1 MESKRQVIKY
11 ITSSFQKVFIK
22 CVQTFVPLKKKDLHF
37 SEGGN
42 NPFGNK
48 WQEMYV
54 PLILVSGIVS
64 LAVHKHRCQER
75 ISLSVELSIENC
87 WHSSYDI
94 CIICLHAR
102 SSLAYRVGVFFFFF
116 SFGLNINQ

>member
-54 PLILVSGIVS
+54 PLILVSWIVS

-75 ISLSVELSIENC
+75 ISLCVLSWVLKTADTAATISVLSVYMLVRP
-87 WHSSYDI
+87 W
-94 CIICLHAR
+94 LT
-102 SSLAYRVGVFFFFF
+102 V
-116 SFGLNINQ
+116 